1 MDPRA
6 WAVLVVVAGIVLLV
20 LGVVTGVRA
29 RRSEDAIAQF
39 LDLSGIASPSPNS
52 LEETRATAG
61 AAAGPKGPV
70 ALSPA
75 EASILPLARGAVGL
89 AGRMVAQVDTKGSL
103 SVALERARIP
113 LKPGEYVIVSL
124 GGGATLGLLLATVTA
139 QPLLGAL
146 GFLVSPAIAALVLR
160 FRINRRRRRFEELL
174 PDSLT
179 LIASSLSAG
188 HTFLRSIQMMCEES
202 EPPLSEEFGRVVSET
217 RLGGSLVDALDGMA
231 RRLQIRDV
239 EWIVQAIRI
248 QQTVGGKLAD
258 LLCTLAE
265 FIRAR
270 EEVRRE
276 VLVLTAEGRISA
288 YVLGA
293 LPIFLLLAIQ
303 VVSPHYLDP
312 MFRGAGLA
320 VLAGTAASVGFG
332 TYLIIRMV
340 KAIEV

>member
-1 MDPRA
+1 MGLAVLP
-6 WAVLVVVAGIVLLV
+6 VLVVLLGILLV
-20 LGVVTGVRA
+20 AFGVLMGTRA
-29 RRSEDAIAQF
+29 RRRDDAIAEL
-39 LDLSGIASPSPNS
+39 LDLSGLRSHTPGDPAGEGDAPGMETS
-52 LEETRATAG
+52 LM
-61 AAAGPKGPV
+61 
-70 ALSPA
+70 
-75 EASILPLARGAVGL
+75 PLARGAVGL

-103 SVALERARIP
+103 MTALERARIP
-113 LKPGEYVIVSL
+113 LKPGEYVVASV
-124 GGGATLGLLLATVTA
+124 GGGAAFGLLLGAVTA
-139 QPLLGAL
+139 QPLLGGL
-146 GFLVSPAIAALVLR
+146 GFLASPAIAASALR
-160 FRINRRRRRFEELL
+160 FRISRRRRRFEELL

-231 RRLQIRDV
+231 RRLQIRDL

-258 LLCTLAE
+258 LLYTLAE

-276 VLVLTAEGRISA
+276 VRVLTAEGRISA

-293 LPIFLLLAIQ
+293 LPVFLLLAIQ

-312 MFRGAGLA
+312 MFRGAGLV
-320 VLAGTAASVGFG
+320 VLAGTGASVVFG
-332 TYLIIRMV
+332 TYLIFRMV